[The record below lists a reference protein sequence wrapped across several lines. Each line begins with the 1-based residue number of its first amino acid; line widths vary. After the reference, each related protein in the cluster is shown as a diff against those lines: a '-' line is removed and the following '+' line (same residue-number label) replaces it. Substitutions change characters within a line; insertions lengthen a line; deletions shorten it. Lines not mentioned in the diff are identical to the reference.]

1 MSGIEKLNGLADMV
15 RTMSGTV
22 GKLSVDSM
30 ASIAS
35 SAGQWGVRVPN
46 LVSKDVQSGQSKFSA
61 TRTTDLFNFYN
72 VYEQQTYSAS
82 IFIKNVPADMHLR
95 LYVWDNKWN
104 YASFNDGKPMLKG
117 NSGKLTARVTAPKGM
132 LGPGIIRCSLLLEQE
147 PKENMTIDYKN
158 LMLNEGDYAPYT
170 SSTTAYTV
178 DSLAERLTALENK
191 VGGVRKPALS
201 AFLYPLKGGV
211 AYVA

>member
-46 LVSKDVQSGQSKFSA
+46 LVSKDVQSGQSKLSA
-61 TRTTDLFNFYN
+61 TKAADLFTFYN

-104 YASFNDGKPMLKG
+104 YANFNDGKPMLKG
-117 NSGKLTARVTAPKGM
+117 NSGKLTAQVTTPKGM

-170 SSTTAYTV
+170 SATKPYTV
-178 DSLAERLTALENK
+178 DDLVERITALENK
-191 VGGVRKPALS
+191 LGGN
-201 AFLYPLKGGV
+201 
-211 AYVA
+211 

>member
-61 TRTTDLFNFYN
+61 TGTVVDLFNFYN

-95 LYVWDNKWN
+95 LFVWDNKWK
-104 YASFNDGKPMLKG
+104 YASANDGKPMLKG
-117 NSGKLTARVTAPKGM
+117 NSGKLTAQVTTPKGM
-132 LGPGIIRCSLLLEQE
+132 LGPGNIRCSLVLEQE
-147 PKENMTIDYKN
+147 PKENITIDYKN

-170 SSTTAYTV
+170 SSATAYTV

-191 VGGVRKPALS
+191 VGG
-201 AFLYPLKGGV
+201 GN
-211 AYVA
+211 